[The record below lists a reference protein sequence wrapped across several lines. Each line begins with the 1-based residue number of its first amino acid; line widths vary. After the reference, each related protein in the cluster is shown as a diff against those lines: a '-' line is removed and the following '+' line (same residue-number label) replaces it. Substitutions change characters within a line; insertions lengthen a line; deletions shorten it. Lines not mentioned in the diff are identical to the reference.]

1 MELTLQH
8 KLVQAYL
15 HGRERPDLRRHSRR
29 ILLRPGGD
37 YAMFAGED
45 ASRVLAKMSKDEG
58 DVVGSLH
65 GLSDKEIGVLTMIG
79 RRSSKLS
86 TQLLAVLCLELVT
99 WSMPIDMFCSF
110 CVCTSCEC
118 DQ

>member
-1 MELTLQH
+1 MAVKGWIFDVIAGESF
-8 KLVQAYL
+8 Y
-15 HGRERPDLRRHSRR
+15 G
-29 ILLRPGGD
+29 PGGD
-37 YAMFAGED
+37 YAMFAGKD
-45 ASRVLAKMSKDEG
+45 ASRALAKMSKDEG
-58 DVVGSLH
+58 DVVGSLTACPIRRWA
-65 GLSDKEIGVLTMIG
+65 SSMIG

-99 WSMPIDMFCSF
+99 WSMPIDMFCVF